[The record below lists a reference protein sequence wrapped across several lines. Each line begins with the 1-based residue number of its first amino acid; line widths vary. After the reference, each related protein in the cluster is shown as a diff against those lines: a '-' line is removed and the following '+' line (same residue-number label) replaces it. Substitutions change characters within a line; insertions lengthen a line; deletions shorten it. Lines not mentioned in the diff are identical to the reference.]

1 MTINEMLMEA
11 ITTDSR
17 KRKARHQEELEA
29 LGYKIIKDGCWMIE
43 NPKNHRY
50 IILNYNDNYIH
61 TNGKNIRFGR
71 IWSRK
76 NGYVDKPMS
85 VIDLYGLLNKREYV
99 SYSRYED
106 KSLKVLEMRR
116 ALHDREYHRRNI
128 DDAIKTYEN
137 ALAKAK
143 EEYEFNIEYH
153 GKNLKYANEKID
165 KLLHKF

>member
-50 IILNYNDNYIH
+50 IILNYNDNFIRA
-61 TNGKNIRFGR
+61 NGKSIKFGR

-76 NGYVDKPMS
+76 NGYVNKPMA
-85 VIDLYGLLNKREYV
+85 VIDLQGLLNKREYV
-99 SYSRYED
+99 PYYRYED
-106 KSLKVLEMRR
+106 KSLKVLEMKN
-116 ALHDREYHRRNI
+116 ALHDREYHKRNI
-128 DDAIKTYEN
+128 DNASKIYEN

-143 EEYEFNIEYH
+143 KEYENSVEYH
-153 GKNLKYANEKID
+153 SKSLVYANEKIA
-165 KLLHKF
+165 KLLHR

>member
-50 IILNYNDNYIH
+50 IILNYNDNFIRA
-61 TNGKNIRFGR
+61 NGKNIKFGR

-76 NGYVDKPMS
+76 NGYVNKPMT
-85 VIDLYGLLNKREYV
+85 VIDLQGLLNKREYV
-99 SYSRYED
+99 GYFDYED
-106 KSLKVLEMRR
+106 KSLKVLEMKN
-116 ALHDREYHRRNI
+116 ALHDREYHKRNI
-128 DDAIKTYEN
+128 DNASKIYEN

-143 EEYEFNIEYH
+143 KEYENSIEYH
-153 GKNLKYANEKID
+153 SKSLVYANEKIA
-165 KLLHKF
+165 KLLHR